1 MVIDYYTFSYYVMDT
16 MKDIFLDR
24 LKILMQKENIQTQYE
39 FAKRLGLQN
48 KIVNNW
54 FRGKALC
61 PRDHYLR
68 IIAEYFNVSMAW
80 LRYGTKEYAPTL
92 KDEVMRIAEELE
104 EYATERPQELGK
116 LKQIIDLFMSRDIV
130 FSKKKETKEGKVFR
144 HKAG

>member
-1 MVIDYYTFSYYVMDT
+1 MDI
-16 MKDIFLDR
+16 MKDTFLDR
-24 LKILMQKENIQTQYE
+24 LKFLMQKENIQTQYE

-92 KDEVMRIAEELE
+92 KDEVMRIAEKMQTYKPETIE
-104 EYATERPQELGK
+104 KIAK
-116 LKQIIDLFMSRDIV
+116 IIDALDDTQ
-130 FSKKKETKEGKVFR
+130 KKQKI
-144 HKAG
+144 A